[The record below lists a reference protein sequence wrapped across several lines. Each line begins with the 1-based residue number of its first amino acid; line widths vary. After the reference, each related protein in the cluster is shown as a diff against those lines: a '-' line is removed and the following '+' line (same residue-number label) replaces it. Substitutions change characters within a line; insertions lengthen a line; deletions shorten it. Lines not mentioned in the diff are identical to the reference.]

1 MIAFP
6 MIPVY
11 TVGIR
16 GVTPIKIATIQVGV
30 VTVMVPPGSLI

>member
-6 MIPVY
+6 GIPVY

-16 GVTPIKIATIQVGV
+16 GVIPIKIATIQVGV
-30 VTVMVPPGSLI
+30 VTSIVPPGSLT